1 MHRTT
6 FAGMLVLFSLMT
18 VFASA
23 EDKPNSQ
30 GLVKDKYHVIQVEPF
45 DIQPGVDLPADYLA
59 SLPPH
64 VVQQLKNS
72 QKFQQV
78 LAPGEK
84 PAQEDVPA
92 LRLTGILTG
101 YDEGS
106 RGKRYVG
113 FGMGASRLFL
123 TLKYLDRST
132 GQIVYQEKVVGTL
145 SSGLFGGDASKV
157 VDELARSVAATTK
170 LVLLRNLGDPNNVE
184 EPSSAASVTPAD
196 RQVFEIK
203 SGDIAGAGKKMNELA
218 SAGYRVTEVRTTGNK
233 SANVTMDKIAT
244 PPQTYQYLLLHAI
257 LIGNTQKNMNKA
269 GAEGYRMVS
278 HSVIY
283 LAGYSAIME
292 KPAVPSGAKYEY
304 RLSTSMWQSNAEKHV
319 AEDQQKGF
327 VFVEAAQFQGQSAVV
342 SEKVIKPEE
351 EKR

>member
-1 MHRTT
+1 MPHSFVRGFLLGCRYHGNRRTGGCFMHRTT

-18 VFASA
+18 VLASA
-23 EDKPNSQ
+23 QDKPNNE
-30 GLVKDKYHVIQVEPF
+30 GLIKDKYHVIQVEAF

-92 LRLTGILTG
+92 LRLTGTLTG

-113 FGMGASRLFL
+113 FGGMGAARLFL
-123 TLKYLDRST
+123 TLRYLDRST

-145 SSGLFGGDASKV
+145 SSGLFGGAASKV

-170 LVLLRNLGDPNNVE
+170 LVLQRNLGDPNNVE

-203 SGDIAGAGKKMNELA
+203 SGDMAGAEKKLNELA
-218 SAGYRVTEVRTTGNK
+218 SA
-233 SANVTMDKIAT
+233 
-244 PPQTYQYLLLHAI
+244 
-257 LIGNTQKNMNKA
+257 
-269 GAEGYRMVS
+269 
-278 HSVIY
+278 
-283 LAGYSAIME
+283 
-292 KPAVPSGAKYEY
+292 
-304 RLSTSMWQSNAEKHV
+304 
-319 AEDQQKGF
+319 
-327 VFVEAAQFQGQSAVV
+327 
-342 SEKVIKPEE
+342 
-351 EKR
+351 

>member
-1 MHRTT
+1 MHRST
-6 FAGMLVLFSLMT
+6 FAGVLVLFSLMT

-23 EDKPNSQ
+23 QGKPNSE
-30 GLVKDKYHVIQVEPF
+30 GLVKDKYHVIQVETF

-84 PAQEDVPA
+84 PAQEDVPV
-92 LRLTGILTG
+92 LRLTGTLTG
-101 YDEGS
+101 YDKGS

-113 FGMGASRLFL
+113 FGGASRLLL
-123 TLKYLDRST
+123 TLRYLDRST

-157 VDELARSVAATTK
+157 VDELARNVAATTK
-170 LVLLRNLGDPNNVE
+170 LVLLRNLGGPNNVE
-184 EPSSAASVTPAD
+184 ELSSTASVTPAD

-203 SGDIAGAGKKMNELA
+203 SGDIAGAEKKMNELA
-218 SAGYRVTEVRTTGNK
+218 SAGYRVTEVRITGDK

-244 PPQTYQYLLLHAI
+244 PPQTYQYLLLRAF

-269 GAEGYRMVS
+269 GAEGYRMVP
-278 HSVIY
+278 HSAIF
-283 LAGYSAIME
+283 LGGYAAIME
-292 KPAVPSGAKYEY
+292 KPPVPSGAKYEY
-304 RLSTSMWQSNAEKHV
+304 RLSISIRQSNAEKHV

-327 VFVEAAQFQGQSAVV
+327 VLVETAQFQDRSAVV
-342 SEKVIKPEE
+342 SEKVIKP
-351 EKR
+351 